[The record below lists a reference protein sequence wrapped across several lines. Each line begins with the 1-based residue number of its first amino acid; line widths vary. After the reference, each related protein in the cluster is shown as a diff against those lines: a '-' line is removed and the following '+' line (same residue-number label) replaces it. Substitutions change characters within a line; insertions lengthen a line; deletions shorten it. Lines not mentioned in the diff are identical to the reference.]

1 MSLLIDGYNLLNAV
15 GIVGRGVGPGGLE
28 RSRLALLNFLAESL
42 SVEEIPRTDGGL
54 RRPRRPAGPARGR
67 WIIAA

>member
-1 MSLLIDGYNLLNAV
+1 MALLIDGYNLMHVA

-42 SVEEIPRTDGGL
+42 E
-54 RRPRRPAGPARGR
+54 PARFRERSWCSTPPTRRRACRGR
-67 WIIAA
+67 SSTAG